1 MLSGTRH
8 HQSCLSSST
17 RSFQGRHFR
26 AWHGLCAPALLRFQ
40 GTDSRGMP
48 RHLPP
53 TQRFVAT
60 VFCCAAWE
68 GARKSLQAR
77 ICPSNTP
84 RPILGVLALC
94 WGSLLEGAA
103 RGGGCH
109 PGPSTVPSS
118 AWQTPDLWPLCH
130 WGQLR
135 AGCGVTARRG
145 SHVCRVFLTPL

>member
-40 GTDSRGMP
+40 GTDSRGVP

-84 RPILGVLALC
+84 RPILGMLALC

-103 RGGGCH
+103 EVVAVTLAPALSPALHGK
-109 PGPSTVPSS
+109 P
-118 AWQTPDLWPLCH
+118 QTCGH

-145 SHVCRVFLTPL
+145 SRVCRVFLTPL